1 MPCPKFVHPALNIRE
16 RTDETDYSAGKGC
29 PKYTLKLYLLCI
41 GKPRNREANLLAE
54 DYARRIEHYCRF
66 EMRSLKDER
75 AVKDYQRT
83 AKVVLDPSGRQ
94 MSSQELATFLE
105 KAQRDVAFFVGGA
118 DGFSQSF
125 LEDADLLLSLSK
137 MTLPHE
143 LARVVLA
150 EQIYRAFTILR
161 NHPYPR

>member
-1 MPCPKFVHPALNIRE
+1 MKV
-16 RTDETDYSAGKGC
+16 
-29 PKYTLKLYLLCI
+29 YLLYI
-41 GKPRNREANLLAE
+41 GKPRSREANLLAE
-54 DYARRIEHYCRF
+54 DYARRIERYCRF
-66 EMRSLKDER
+66 EMRSLKDQR
-75 AVKDYQRT
+75 AVKDYPRT
-83 AKVVLDPSGRQ
+83 AKVVLDPKGRP
-94 MSSQELATFLE
+94 MSSGELAAFLE

-125 LEDADLLLSLSK
+125 RQEADLLLSLSK